1 MEWRQATDDEYQ
13 QMNPIHQAWYDMGI
27 GLPLYLLDTGEIESG
42 KMCGGSSTVSVPHN
56 GIARLAKR
64 YVPGYAWTWC
74 GLSWRID
81 DNHCVQQVPTT
92 AIAAGAMAA

>member
-13 QMNPIHQAWYDMGI
+13 QMNPILQHWYDRGI
-27 GLPLYLLDTGEIESG
+27 GLPLYLLDTGKIESG
-42 KMCGGSSTVSVPHN
+42 KMHGGSSIVSVPHN
-56 GIARLAKR
+56 GVARLAKR
-64 YVPGYAWTWC
+64 YVPGHAWTWC